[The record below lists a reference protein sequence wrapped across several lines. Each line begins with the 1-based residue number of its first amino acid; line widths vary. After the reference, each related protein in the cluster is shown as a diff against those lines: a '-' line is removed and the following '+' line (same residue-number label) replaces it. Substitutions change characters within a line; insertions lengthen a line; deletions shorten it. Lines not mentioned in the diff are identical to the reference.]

1 MLQRKKGT
9 IDDVSLCEIVS
20 VVVVVNNRYNVFVLL
35 FKVDTTPNLLL
46 RDKPL
51 IFENLGTCYCRD
63 ITEVLGITLHLLL
76 R

>member
-46 RDKPL
+46 RDKP
-51 IFENLGTCYCRD
+51 
-63 ITEVLGITLHLLL
+63 
-76 R
+76 